1 MKSKRFINKLQY
13 PGGKEALE
21 IFVKNNLRYPKD
33 AILNKIEGKVFIKYE
48 VNDIG
53 VIHSVTVTSGI
64 GYGCDKEAIRI
75 VKLLQYPSKIN
86 KGVRTNT
93 KLKISIDFQLPRDK
107 TLSINYIYKKKD

>member
-21 IFVKNNLRYPKD
+21 SFVKNNIRYPIE
-33 AILNKIEGKVFIKYE
+33 AIQNKIEGKVFIKYE
-48 VNDIG
+48 VNDLG
-53 VIHSVTVTSGI
+53 EVHSVLVTSGL

-86 KGVRTNT
+86 KGVRINT
-93 KLKISIDFQLPRDK
+93 KLKISIDFQLPINNQIK
-107 TLSINYIYKKKD
+107 INYIYKK